1 MTVIEQRPANRP
13 AGISD
18 TAADRPVVRLGWLD
32 ALRGIAALLVAVHH
46 FRVLYLIPGGHFFHR
61 NFDLGIYAVMLFF
74 LVSGYIVPASLERRG
89 DVRGFWIGRLFRIYP
104 LLLVVIVASLFIL
117 PAAHSAV
124 PGVVTDHPFRSALAN
139 TLLLHEMLNIPSA
152 IGVMWTLSY
161 EMVFYFFVTALF
173 VLGRHRLS
181 AQISLAFGALA
192 LLLGAAVGSNLI
204 TVDKVSTRNLILACA
219 IVVVMAMACVLSGRT
234 DLTRLGALILGGLG
248 LVLILGNAR
257 APFFETMLIFATM
270 FAGTAIYR
278 IQAGQID
285 RLLGVWCCA
294 FVLIAGLAAGYMY
307 NRGPARF
314 GTWTE
319 GWKGFVLPFLA
330 AWVTFGIGMLLRNR
344 KFPRVLTWLGAISY
358 SVYVVHV
365 PVLHGVHW
373 MLDDA
378 GLPETG
384 PGKFIPSL
392 VFMVLVLLL
401 SHLTYRLVEL
411 PGQRLGK
418 RVLKALERKSARDA
432 TRSAEGP
439 AQSPAPASHRR

>member
-13 AGISD
+13 AGISE

-46 FRVLYLIPGGHFFHR
+46 FRLLFLIPGGRWFHN

-104 LLLVVIVASLFIL
+104 LLIVVIAASLIIL
-117 PAAHSAV
+117 PTAHSAV
-124 PGVVTDHPFRSALAN
+124 PGVVTDHPVRSGLAN

-173 VLGRHRLS
+173 VLGRHRFS
-181 AQISLAFGALA
+181 AQISLVFGALA

-204 TVDKVSTRNLILACA
+204 TVDKVSTRNLILAVT
-219 IVVVMAMACVLSGRT
+219 IVVVMAMGCILTGRA

-248 LVLILGNAR
+248 LVLILANAR

-278 IQAGQID
+278 IQAGQVD
-285 RLLGVWCCA
+285 RLLGIVCCA
-294 FVLIAGLAAGYMY
+294 FVLVAGVTAGYLY

-319 GWKGFVLPFLA
+319 GWHGFVFPYAA
-330 AWVTFGIGMLLRNR
+330 AWITFGLGMLLRNR
-344 KFPRVLTWLGAISY
+344 RFPRFLTWLGAISY

-373 MLDDA
+373 WLDDA
-378 GLPETG
+378 GLPKHG
-384 PGKFIPSL
+384 PGKFIQPL
-392 VFMVLVLLL
+392 VFLVLVLVL
-401 SHLTYRLVEL
+401 SYLTYRLVEL

-418 RVLKALERKSARDA
+418 RVHKALDRKSAQRA
-432 TRSAEGP
+432 ARSAQASAEI
-439 AQSPAPASHRR
+439 PAPASHRA